1 MGITNEIIKAE
12 LFIVENTGIPCF
24 IVLCKYCI
32 FGRLKISGNPALSK
46 STGSI
51 FPTTSTHF
59 VCLYHMLVILTIFQF
74 FLLLLYFKIK
84 I

>member
-12 LFIVENTGIPCF
+12 LFTVENTGIPCF
-24 IVLCKYCI
+24 IMLCKYFI
-32 FGRLKISGNPALSK
+32 FGRLKISDNPALSK

-59 VCLYHMLVILTIFQF
+59 VSLYHMLVILTIFQF
-74 FLLLLYFKIK
+74 FFVTI
-84 I
+84 IF